1 MMIWR
6 FRRLIAAYGADP
18 ARWPPGQRG
27 RAEALLA
34 RSPAARA
41 LLAEAQAFDALLLV
55 DAKPPADE
63 QLAVAIIARMIDV
76 PQERG
81 PVIAPARAIPLE
93 WSLSRLW
100 PQAVGLAAAAVLGLV
115 AGWADLLP
123 GNFGGGEAIDLSDLV
138 AGGVDDGE
146 SLL

>member
-18 ARWPPGQRG
+18 ARWPPGQRA

-34 RSPAARA
+34 RSTTARA
-41 LLAEAQAFDALLLV
+41 LLAEARALDSLLMA

-63 QLAVAIIARMIDV
+63 QLAAAIIARTIDM
-76 PQERG
+76 PQERA
-81 PVIAPARAIPLE
+81 PMPARAIALD

-100 PQAVGLAAAAVLGLV
+100 PQAVGLAAAAALGFV
-115 AGWADLLP
+115 IGWTDLLP
-123 GNFGGGEAIDLSDLV
+123 RNVGGGDTIDIADIL
-138 AGGVDDGE
+138 DDDSGP
-146 SLL
+146 LL

>member
-34 RSPAARA
+34 RSPTARA
-41 LLAEAQAFDALLLV
+41 LLAEAQVFDSLLLA

-63 QLAVAIIARMIDV
+63 QLVAAIMARTIDV
-76 PQERG
+76 PQERA
-81 PVIAPARAIPLE
+81 PAPARGVGLE
-93 WSLSRLW
+93 RSLPRLW

-115 AGWADLLP
+115 VGWADLLP
-123 GNFGGGEAIDLSDLV
+123 GSFAGGEAIDLSDLI
-138 AGGVDDGE
+138 AGVDDDGG

>member
-27 RAEALLA
+27 RVEALLA
-34 RSPAARA
+34 RSDKARA
-41 LLAEAQAFDALLLV
+41 MLAEAKALDALLLA

-63 QLAVAIIARMIDV
+63 QLAAAIVARLIDV

-81 PVIAPARAIPLE
+81 PVIAPARSIALE

-100 PQAVGLAAAAVLGLV
+100 PQAVGLAAAAVLGFV
-115 AGWADLLP
+115 VGWADLLP
-123 GNFGGGEAIDLSDLV
+123 GSFGGGEAIDLSDLV
-138 AGGVDDGE
+138 AGGIDDGG

>member
-34 RSPAARA
+34 RSPTARA
-41 LLAEAQAFDALLLV
+41 LLAEAQAFDSLLLA

-63 QLAVAIIARMIDV
+63 QLAAAIMARTIDL
-76 PQERG
+76 PQER
-81 PVIAPARAIPLE
+81 APAPPRAVGLE

-115 AGWADLLP
+115 VGWADLLP
-123 GNFGGGEAIDLSDLV
+123 GNFAGGEAIDLSDLV
-138 AGGVDDGE
+138 AGGDDDDGG

>member
-1 MMIWR
+1 MMIRR

-34 RSPAARA
+34 RSAPARA
-41 LLAEAQAFDALLLV
+41 LLAEAQAFDSLLMA

-63 QLAVAIIARMIDV
+63 RLAAAIVARATAA
-76 PQERG
+76 PQER
-81 PVIAPARAIPLE
+81 APAPTRAIGVD

-100 PQAVGLAAAAVLGLV
+100 ICGRSAARTGCASPR
-115 AGWADLLP
+115 WFP
-123 GNFGGGEAIDLSDLV
+123 
-138 AGGVDDGE
+138 
-146 SLL
+146 

>member
-18 ARWPPGQRG
+18 GRWPPGRRR

-34 RSPAARA
+34 RSAQARA
-41 LLAEAQAFDALLLV
+41 LLAEAQALDSLLLA

-63 QLAVAIIARMIDV
+63 RLAAAIIARATAM
-76 PQERG
+76 PQARA
-81 PVIAPARAIPLE
+81 PTPARAFTLD

-100 PQAVGLAAAAVLGLV
+100 PQAVGLAAAAVLGFV
-115 AGWADLLP
+115 VGWTDLLP
-123 GNFGGGEAIDLSDLV
+123 AN
-138 AGGVDDGE
+138 AGGDTIDIADVLDAGIDDGG
-146 SLL
+146 SPL

>member
-34 RSPAARA
+34 HSDKARA
-41 LLAEAQAFDALLLV
+41 LLAEAQAFDSLLLA

-63 QLAVAIIARMIDV
+63 QLAAAIMARTIDA
-76 PQERG
+76 PQERV
-81 PVIAPARAIPLE
+81 PAPARAVGLE

-115 AGWADLLP
+115 VGWADLLP
-123 GNFGGGEAIDLSDLV
+123 GNFAGGEAIDLSDLI
-138 AGGVDDGE
+138 GGVDDDGG

>member
-34 RSPAARA
+34 RSDRARA
-41 LLAEAQAFDALLLV
+41 LLAEAQPFDSLLLA

-63 QLAVAIIARMIDV
+63 QLAAAIMARTIDV
-76 PQERG
+76 PQERA
-81 PVIAPARAIPLE
+81 PAPARAVGLE

-115 AGWADLLP
+115 VGWADLLP
-123 GNFGGGEAIDLSDLV
+123 GNIAGGEAIDLSDLV
-138 AGGVDDGE
+138 AGGVDDGG

>member
-34 RSPAARA
+34 RSPTARA
-41 LLAEAQAFDALLLV
+41 LLAEAQAFDSLLLA

-63 QLAVAIIARMIDV
+63 QLAAAIMARTIDV
-76 PQERG
+76 PQERA
-81 PVIAPARAIPLE
+81 PAPARAVALE

-115 AGWADLLP
+115 VGWADLLP
-123 GNFGGGEAIDLSDLV
+123 GNIAGGEAIDLSDLV
-138 AGGVDDGE
+138 AGGVDDGG